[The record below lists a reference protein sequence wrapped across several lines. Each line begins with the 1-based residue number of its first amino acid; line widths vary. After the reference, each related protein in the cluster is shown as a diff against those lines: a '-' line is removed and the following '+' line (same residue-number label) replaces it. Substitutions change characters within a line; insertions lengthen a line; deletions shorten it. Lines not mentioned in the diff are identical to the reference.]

1 MALTAHKSKTFV
13 HADLGDLGKLLQNS
27 PEEQRSKQF
36 LRDTLGLT
44 GMEVSV
50 TAYPPN
56 TSLPFFHKHKQNE
69 ELYIILKGEGQMQ
82 LDDEIIEVKEGS
94 VVRVLPD
101 CSRNLRSGP
110 DSDIVFVCIQA
121 KENSLEQC
129 TGDDGVRL
137 EGKFAK

>member
-1 MALTAHKSKTFV
+1 MSLTAHKSKTFV
-13 HADLGDLGKLLQNS
+13 HADLGALDQLLQNTA
-27 PEEQRSKQF
+27 EDQRSKQF

-69 ELYIILKGEGQMQ
+69 ELYIILKGKGQMQ
-82 LDDEIIEVKEGS
+82 LDDELIEVQEGS
-94 VVRVLPD
+94 VIRVLPD

-110 DSDIVFVCIQA
+110 DSEIVFVCIQA
-121 KENSLEQC
+121 RENSLEQC
-129 TGDDGVRL
+129 TAGDGIRL
-137 EGKFAK
+137 EGKFAG